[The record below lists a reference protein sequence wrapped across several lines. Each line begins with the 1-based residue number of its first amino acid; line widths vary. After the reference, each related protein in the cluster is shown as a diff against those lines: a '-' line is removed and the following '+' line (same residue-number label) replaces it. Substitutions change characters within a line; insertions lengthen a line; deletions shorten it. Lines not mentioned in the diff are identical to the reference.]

1 MSVSR
6 CLSVLSLSLPFSFP
20 LSAIGLSLLFL
31 SLPRFSFFLS
41 LSHSLSLLPFAL
53 CSSFLLLLLA
63 FSLRVPAT
71 LQSVSCDG
79 AEAMSYPCRSDTQ
92 LRAPTPLLSLSIFIS
107 LCSLSL
113 SLSYIHLLE
122 SSLFFPP
129 TPLVPAHYLLYKS
142 PIKARRMV
150 GGQR

>member
-1 MSVSR
+1 MSV
-6 CLSVLSLSLPFSFP
+6 CQSVSVSAFFISAFFLPSICYRFVSPFPFSP
-20 LSAIGLSLLFL
+20 SLLFL
-31 SLPRFSFFLS
+31 P

-92 LRAPTPLLSLSIFIS
+92 LRAPTPLLSLSIFIA

-122 SSLFFPP
+122 SSLFFRP
-129 TPLVPAHYLLYKS
+129 TPPSQLIIYCIKVP
-142 PIKARRMV
+142 
-150 GGQR
+150 